1 MVCDIPADLRTALAA
16 LLARSGIVLPGGS
29 DFDCLGGDGS
39 DRLFVRCAT
48 PAGCK
53 LLAALPSRLNPKG
66 MAEAR
71 AAFAIGRHL
80 FAARVAVPE
89 MIAFDQ
95 ALGILLMED
104 LGDELLY
111 DRVRREPA
119 EAAHWYRL
127 AIEALVAL
135 QVKGAPGFPQEA
147 CWDTPVYDK
156 ALMLARESGY
166 FYQALCCDFLGMG
179 PMAPELA
186 AEFEALASRA
196 SAEPAGFVL
205 HRDFQSRN
213 LMIHEGRIRIVD
225 FQGARLG
232 PLGYD
237 LAALLIDPYVN
248 LPEALRAELFD
259 HYCNVAAGYLS
270 FDRQA
275 FSAGYYYLAL
285 QRNLQ
290 MLGAFAFLS
299 QQRGKPFFAAYL
311 RPAADHLIG
320 HLALP
325 AGEAFPSLTRLARD
339 VAATLAGHKEIPHG
353 P

>member
-1 MVCDIPADLRTALAA
+1 MVCDIPAEGRAALVA
-16 LLARSGIVLPGGS
+16 LLARSGIAFGPG
-29 DFDCLGGDGS
+29 DLDCLSGDGS
-39 DRLFVRCAT
+39 DRIFVRCVAKN
-48 PAGCK
+48 GRR
-53 LLAALPSRLNPKG
+53 LLAALPSRLNAKG

-80 FAARVAVPE
+80 FAAGVAVPQVVG
-89 MIAFDQ
+89 FDEES
-95 ALGILLMED
+95 GILLMED

-111 DRVRREPA
+111 HRVQHHPA
-119 EAAHWYRL
+119 EAGHWYRL

-135 QVKGAPGFPQEA
+135 QLQGAPGFPQDS
-147 CWDTPVYDK
+147 CWDTPAYDK
-156 ALMLARESGY
+156 ALMVERESGY
-166 FYQALCCDFLGMG
+166 FYQALCRDFLGLG
-179 PMAPELA
+179 PMGAKLA
-186 AEFEALASRA
+186 AEFEEIAERA
-196 SAEPAGFVL
+196 GQEPAGFVL

-213 LMIHEGRIRIVD
+213 LMLHEGRIRIVD

-237 LAALLIDPYVN
+237 LAALLIDPYVD
-248 LPEALRAELFD
+248 LPRALRAELFD
-259 HYCNVAAGYLS
+259 HYCAVAARFMP
-270 FDRQA
+270 FDREA
-275 FSAGYYYLAL
+275 FGAGYFYLAL

-311 RPAADHLIG
+311 RPAIKHLVH
-320 HLALP
+320 HLATP
-325 AGEAFPSLTRLARD
+325 AGKRFPHLAQLARD